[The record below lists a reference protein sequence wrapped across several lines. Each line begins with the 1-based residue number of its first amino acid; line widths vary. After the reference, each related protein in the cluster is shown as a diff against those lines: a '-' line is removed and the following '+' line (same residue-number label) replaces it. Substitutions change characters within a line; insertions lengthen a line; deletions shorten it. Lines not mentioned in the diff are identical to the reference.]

1 MQAQPSRKTQVYG
14 NLTRS
19 RRGFSTRLVMALLAL
34 SSFSGFASDPT
45 ALCKDR
51 ESYDKEFKTLD
62 RQLSSEHPRLEEWDY
77 LHRFYLGLVKRFPEC
92 DDGPY
97 AQRLND
103 QVIYL
108 LALYWN
114 EFDHFL
120 DAVRPDN
127 EFTDFLLRHINNS
140 GERKYLETIVV
151 NTKERCPKTV
161 QSLCRKI
168 RTRAEMAMGHN

>member
-1 MQAQPSRKTQVYG
+1 
-14 NLTRS
+14 
-19 RRGFSTRLVMALLAL
+19 MALLAL